1 MPGQDGTA
9 VGTVT
14 SPLGRLRGGWVDLGP
29 QLRRLMLVTAAYTM
43 VIGASVPFEA
53 VYLAHRFGAGYALIG
68 ALSTAAGFL
77 NLPIQLG
84 GGHLSD
90 RWGRRPL
97 LLVGTLSS
105 FVGCAGMAAAP
116 SFAFAAVAFV
126 VLGVG
131 LALLFPLTQAMAAD
145 LAEPER
151 QERSFAWVYA
161 ALGVGW
167 ALGTIAGGIAGT
179 RSYTLLFVIGAL
191 LAVVASLTVLTLGET
206 APADAAE
213 RPAGGPGGHA
223 WEDRR
228 FLLLGLLVMAAW
240 LVGGQLLV
248 TLPIWVVQTL
258 GYPNTLFGAM
268 MAVNGFLIAVGQVG
282 LSGRVGRLAPTLVM
296 GLGAVGFGVGY
307 GLMALPW
314 VPVLL
319 AGTLL
324 LTVGEML
331 LVPTTGVAVDRLAA
345 LDRRGQYQGAVSVL
359 QSLGISLGPL
369 AGGLILQTWGGTALW
384 LACLAWAC
392 LCGAGFVAYGRRVR
406 RAVV

>member
-1 MPGQDGTA
+1 MPGQ
-9 VGTVT
+9 
-14 SPLGRLRGGWVDLGP
+14 P

-53 VYLAHRFGAGYALIG
+53 VYLAHRFGTGSALIG

-97 LLVGTLSS
+97 LLLGTLSS
-105 FVGCAGMAAAP
+105 LAGCFGLAAAP
-116 SFAFAAVAFV
+116 SFGVAAVAFV
-126 VLGVG
+126 VLGTG

-151 QERSFAWVYA
+151 QERSFARVYA

-167 ALGTIAGGIAGT
+167 ALGTIVGGIVAT
-179 RSYTLLFVIGAL
+179 WSYTLLFVIGAL
-191 LAVVASLTVLTLGET
+191 LAVVASFAALTLRET
-206 APADAAE
+206 APERAAE
-213 RPAGGPGGHA
+213 RPAAGRTGHA
-223 WEDRR
+223 WEDPR
-228 FLLLGLLVMAAW
+228 FVVLGLLVMATW

-248 TLPIWVVQTL
+248 TLPIWVVQSL
-258 GYPNTLFGAM
+258 GYPSTLFGAM
-268 MAVNGFLIAVGQVG
+268 MAFNGLLIAVGQVG
-282 LSGRVGRLAPTLVM
+282 LSGRVSRLAPAAVM

-319 AGTLL
+319 VGTLL
-324 LTVGEML
+324 LTLGEML
-331 LVPTTGVAVDRLAA
+331 LVPTTGVAVDRLAP

-359 QSLGISLGPL
+359 QSLGISMGPL
-369 AGGLILQTWGGTALW
+369 AGGLVLQTWGGPALW

-392 LCGAGFVAYGRRVR
+392 LCGAGFMAYGKRPSRQPIVSQ
-406 RAVV
+406 